1 MNWNVFVKSVRGT
14 VVVTSMALFIIG
26 GSQIFSQLL
35 AYTGVTQ
42 EVVLCKL
49 DRVSFNVYRQWI
61 LTFRLKYVF
70 VAGKI
75 VRTARQTIV
84 KISEG
89 YLYKEVF
96 Q

>member
-1 MNWNVFVKSVRGT
+1 MNSFWANEAFFQMMMMLVYNIFL
-14 VVVTSMALFIIG
+14 LF
-26 GSQIFSQLL
+26 
-35 AYTGVTQ
+35 
-42 EVVLCKL
+42 KL
-49 DRVSFNVYRQWI
+49 DRVASNEYRQWI

-75 VRTARQTIV
+75 VRTARQTIL

>member
-42 EVVLCKL
+42 EVVLFKL
-49 DRVSFNVYRQWI
+49 DRVFSNEYGQWV

-75 VRTARQTIV
+75 VRTARKTIL
-84 KISEG
+84 KISER